1 MQLRMLFRP
10 MVSPFMPVRS
20 AIGTPSRRGGLFAAK
35 SQSASRGITAG
46 KGRRHTA

>member
-35 SQSASRGITAG
+35 SPTASRSITVG

>member
-10 MVSPFMPVRS
+10 VVTPFMPVRVAS
-20 AIGTPSRRGGLFAAK
+20 VTPSRRGGLFSAK
-35 SQSASRGITAG
+35 SQSIGRGMSVG